1 MNRKER
7 KLEHKAIRKVG
18 KYFNGAMQ
26 PMTKEQIKSNLRAE
40 TEFGK
45 HYADWRAK
53 EYG

>member
-1 MNRKER
+1 MTKSER

-18 KYFNGAMQ
+18 KYFNGAME
-26 PMTKEQIKSNLRAE
+26 PMSKEQIKSNLKAE

-45 HYADWRAK
+45 NYAIWRAK